1 MEGKE
6 PKSTPFFLFDFSKK
20 KKKQYKEIRLSDET
34 KQPPTLPTRPWPILI
49 KTENLSKM
57 EPSLSCQTN
66 PIRMENEE

>member
-6 PKSTPFFLFDFSKK
+6 PKSTPFFLFFFFE
-20 KKKQYKEIRLSDET
+20 KKKQYKGIRLSDET
-34 KQPPTLPTRPWPILI
+34 KQPPTVPTRPWPILI

-66 PIRMENEE
+66 KIRMENEE